1 MAAPDLLSVCYQPC
15 HDCISENSLGR
26 LVPENVQW
34 ILTLTDAG
42 LVCKNMLKEP
52 VNGTNT

>member
-15 HDCISENSLGR
+15 HDCISENSLRR

-34 ILTLTDAG
+34 ILTLPDAG
-42 LVCKNMLKEP
+42 LVCKNMLK
-52 VNGTNT
+52 GAR